1 MDADNTGS
9 LELPADL
16 FDKPTRPDLLHRVV
30 NAAQHNKRQ
39 SVAHTKDRRDRSGGG
54 KKPWRQKGTGRAR
67 HGSIRSPLWKGG
79 GVTFG
84 PRNEKKLK
92 KKVNK
97 KEKGQALA
105 SALSAKNRD
114 DEVFLVEG
122 LEFESPSASE
132 AREFVDTLAETD
144 GEETLATRKRNALLV
159 VTPEY
164 DENTELSFRNFG
176 NMAVN
181 TASDVNALDLL
192 TYKYVAVVDPES
204 VFNVLKN
211 RLDKEVKETA

>member
-9 LELPADL
+9 VELPNDL

-30 NAAQHNKRQ
+30 QAVRYNKRQ
-39 SVAHTKDRRDRSGGG
+39 PVAHTKDRRDRKGGG

-92 KKVNK
+92 KKINQ

-114 DEVFLVEG
+114 NEVFLIEE
-122 LEFESPSASE
+122 LEFDSPNTSQACDFIES
-132 AREFVDTLAETD
+132 LAESS
-144 GEETLATRKRNALLV
+144 GEEALATRKKNALLV
-159 VTPEY
+159 ITPEHNK
-164 DENTELSFRNFG
+164 NTELSFRNFG
-176 NMAVN
+176 NMEVT

-192 TYKYVAVVDPES
+192 TYKYVAVIDPET
-204 VFNVLKN
+204 VFDKLKG
-211 RLDKEVKETA
+211 RIHKEAKAA